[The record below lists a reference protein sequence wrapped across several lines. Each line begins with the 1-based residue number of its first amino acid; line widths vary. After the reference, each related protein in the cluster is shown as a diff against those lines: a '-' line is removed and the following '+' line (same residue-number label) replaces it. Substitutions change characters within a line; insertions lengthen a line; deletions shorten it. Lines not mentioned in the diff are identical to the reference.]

1 MARKVFIPTPDHSA
15 SDAPAPDDERPPLPP
30 RTPLAKGGAGAPRYM
45 QGSVDAASDRSHEDI
60 PLDHIQGSPIED
72 RIDLTEDIEMLMASI
87 EANGQQI
94 PITVR
99 IVNLDRPYEIVAGR
113 RRLEAIRRLGRSTIR
128 GFVTRMT
135 DDEAFVAQ
143 GIENSARLE
152 TSFIERAR
160 TAVMAAEAG
169 FPQNRI
175 AEFLAIQ
182 PSMVSMMT
190 SIYGR
195 IGESLVKAIGPARG
209 IGRRKWER
217 LSRLLDQR
225 GLDATDVVDRVDTSI
240 QSSPDRFEAL
250 VEILDD
256 TRAVIEPPSRLSPK
270 PPVER
275 SVRHHKRRRY
285 FGGALTSVQAP
296 GRLTIRAS
304 TNDLDGFL
312 EYVSSRLEG
321 LRTEFETDS
330 ETETADNIH
339 GGPQSRDN
347 SGM

>member
-1 MARKVFIPTPDHSA
+1 MARKVFIPSPDHSA
-15 SDAPAPDDERPPLPP
+15 SDELARDTEQSPLPP

-72 RIDLTEDIEMLMASI
+72 RIDLTEDIETLMASI

-160 TAVMAAEAG
+160 TSVMAVEAG

-190 SIYGR
+190 SIYAR
-195 IGESLVKAIGPARG
+195 IGEPLVKAIGPARG
-209 IGRRKWER
+209 VGRRKWER
-217 LSRLLDQR
+217 LSRLLDER
-225 GLDATDVVDRVDTSI
+225 GLDATDVIGRVDASI
-240 QSSPDRFEAL
+240 QSSPDRFDAL

-256 TRAVIEPPSRLSPK
+256 AEAVIEPPSRPSPK
-270 PPVER
+270 APAER
-275 SVRHHKRRRY
+275 SARQYKRRRY
-285 FGGALTSVQAP
+285 FGGALTSIHAP

-304 TNDLDGFL
+304 TDDLDGFL
-312 EYVSSRLEG
+312 EFVSSRLEG
-321 LRTEFETDS
+321 LRTEFEINS
-330 ETETADNIH
+330 ETEMAGDMR
-339 GGPQSRDN
+339 GGPQSKDP
-347 SGM
+347 